1 MTTQSTTIST
11 PSTLIE
17 ELAERTGLAWS
28 KLTLVV
34 VVVMILS
41 LVGAAYLDGVLAH
54 PLHAGFWRIA
64 VGSPAIIA
72 YALLLQPSYR
82 IWRDNAIKA
91 FRPLVPVSD
100 DQFRRSLAGAS
111 LFNRRREWLAAAVG
125 AGAWLVISQPWD
137 RSGMA
142 WTWSPV
148 GQSEGLTLVGLFT
161 TGLVYVFMG
170 YFIYSA
176 LAGTRLFAELHGG
189 PLKLNVFDLGS
200 LEPIAHWSLTIA
212 LYFIGGIT
220 ISLISLPTFSIGI
233 ANVIGYIPATL
244 APVVVFFLNMQTVHR
259 AMVEAKERELQTIRA
274 NLVAASQA
282 LRELPAKGHK
292 DEKKALLASIAT
304 WEAHQN
310 RVKALPE
317 WPYTPDI
324 KRNLVL
330 SSLLPGAVGIAKSAL
345 PDLLSRF
352 LPPEVLELLQ
362 QLLPF
367 L

>member
-1 MTTQSTTIST
+1 MTTQSTTIAT

-17 ELAERTGLAWS
+17 ELAERTGLSWP

-34 VVVMILS
+34 VLVMILA
-41 LVGAAYLDGVLAH
+41 LVGAAYLDGVLAR
-54 PLHAGFWRIA
+54 PLSSDFWRITL
-64 VGSPAIIA
+64 GSPAIIA
-72 YALLLQPSYR
+72 YALLLQPSYKR
-82 IWRDNAIKA
+82 WRDNAIKA
-91 FRPLVPVSD
+91 FRPLVPVND
-100 DQFRRSLAGAS
+100 DPFQRSLAGAS

-137 RSGMA
+137 RSGVA

-148 GQSEGLTLVGLFT
+148 GQSLWLTFVGLFT

-176 LAGTRLFAELHGG
+176 LSGTRLFAELHGG
-189 PLKLNVFDLGS
+189 SLQVNIFELES
-200 LEPIAHWSLTIA
+200 LEPIARWSLTIA

-220 ISLISLPTFSIGI
+220 LSLISLPTFSIGI

-244 APVVVFFLNMQTVHR
+244 APVIVFFLNMQTVHV
-259 AMVEAKERELQTIRA
+259 AMVEAKERELKMIRA
-274 NLVAASQA
+274 KMVEASHA
-282 LRELPAKGHK
+282 LQGSAVKSKEAQS
-292 DEKKALLASIAT
+292 LLASIKA
-304 WEAHQN
+304 WEDHQK

-317 WPYTPDI
+317 WPYTGEI
-324 KRNLVL
+324 RRNLVL

>member
-1 MTTQSTTIST
+1 MTTESTAVTT

-17 ELAERTGLAWS
+17 ELPERTGLSWL
-28 KLTLVV
+28 KLTLVLAL
-34 VVVMILS
+34 VMILA
-41 LVGAAYLDGVLAH
+41 LIGAAYLDGVLAH
-54 PLHAGFWRIA
+54 LLGPDFWRVA
-64 VGSPAIIA
+64 LGGPAIIA
-72 YALLLQPSYR
+72 FALLLQPRYKR
-82 IWRDNAIKA
+82 WRDAAIKA
-91 FRPLVPVSD
+91 FRPLVPVND
-100 DQFRRSLAGAS
+100 DGFQRSLAGAS

-125 AGAWLVISQPWD
+125 AGAWLLISQPWD
-137 RSGMA
+137 RSGPA

-148 GQSEGLTLVGLFT
+148 GQSLWLTLVGLLT

-176 LAGTRLFAELHGG
+176 LAGTRLFAELHRG
-189 PLKLNVFDLGS
+189 PLEINVFNLGA
-200 LEPIAHWSLTIA
+200 LEPIAHWSLGIA

-220 ISLISLPTFSIGI
+220 ISLISLPMFSMGI
-233 ANVIGYIPATL
+233 ANFIGYIPATL
-244 APVVVFFLNMQTVHR
+244 VPVTVFFVNMQTVHR
-259 AMVEAKERELQTIRA
+259 AMVEAKERELQTARA

-282 LRELPAKGHK
+282 LRERPAKGHE
-292 DEKKALLASIAT
+292 DEKKTLLASIAA

>member
-1 MTTQSTTIST
+1 MTTQSTTITT

-17 ELAERTGLAWS
+17 ELAERTGLSWP
-28 KLTLVV
+28 KLTVV
-34 VVVMILS
+34 VVLVMLLS
-41 LVGAAYLDGVLAH
+41 LVGAAYLDGVLAR
-54 PLHAGFWRIA
+54 PFNADFWRIA
-64 VGSPAIIA
+64 LGSPAIIA
-72 YALLLQPSYR
+72 YALLLQPSYKR
-82 IWRDNAIKA
+82 WRDGAIKA
-91 FRPLVPVSD
+91 FRPLVPVND
-100 DQFRRSLAGAS
+100 DQFQRSLAGAS
-111 LFNRRREWLAAAVG
+111 LFNRRREWLAVAVG

-137 RSGMA
+137 RSGPA

-148 GQSEGLTLVGLFT
+148 GQSLWLTLVGLLL

-170 YFIYSA
+170 YFIYSG
-176 LAGTRLFAELHGG
+176 LSGTRLFAELHRG
-189 PLKLNVFDLGS
+189 PLEINVFDLGA
-200 LEPIAHWSLTIA
+200 LEPIARWSLGIA

-220 ISLISLPTFSIGI
+220 LSLISLPRFSIGI

-244 APVVVFFLNMQTVHR
+244 APVAVFFLNMQTVHS
-259 AMVEAKERELQTIRA
+259 AMVEAKERELKMIRA
-274 NLVAASQA
+274 KMVEASHA
-282 LRELPAKGHK
+282 LQSSAAKGEDK
-292 DEKKALLASIAT
+292 DAQAQLASIEA
-304 WEAHQN
+304 WEAHQK

>member
-1 MTTQSTTIST
+1 MTAESTAITT

-17 ELAERTGLAWS
+17 ELPERTGLSWL
-28 KLTLVV
+28 KLTAVIGM
-34 VVVMILS
+34 VMTLA
-41 LVGAAYLDGVLAH
+41 LVGAAYLDGVLAR
-54 PLHAGFWRIA
+54 PLSSDFWRITL
-64 VGSPAIIA
+64 GSPAIIA
-72 YALLLQPSYR
+72 YALLLQPSYKR
-82 IWRDNAIKA
+82 WRDSAIKA
-91 FRPLVPVSD
+91 FRPLVPVND
-100 DQFRRSLAGAS
+100 DEFQRSLAGAS

-125 AGAWLVISQPWD
+125 AGAWLLIGQPWD
-137 RSGMA
+137 RSGLA

-148 GQSEGLTLVGLFT
+148 GQSVWLTLVGLLT
-161 TGLVYVFMG
+161 TGLVYVFMS
-170 YFIYSA
+170 YFIYSG
-176 LAGTRLFAELHGG
+176 LSGTRLFAELHHG
-189 PLKLNVFDLGS
+189 PLEINVFDLGA
-200 LEPIAHWSLTIA
+200 LEPIARWSLGIA

-220 ISLISLPTFSIGI
+220 VSLISLPRFSMGI
-233 ANVIGYIPATL
+233 ANVIGYLPATL
-244 APVVVFFLNMQTVHR
+244 APAAVFFLNMQTVHS
-259 AMVEAKERELQTIRA
+259 AMVEAKERELKMIRA
-274 NLVAASQA
+274 KMVEASHA
-282 LRELPAKGHK
+282 LRGSAVKSKEAQ
-292 DEKKALLASIAT
+292 ALLASVKV
-304 WEAHQN
+304 WEDHQK